1 MGNPTTEQPATDG
14 QPATLTDE
22 DLQEV
27 AAGTASQIV
36 SGPLRPRRRA
46 WWDDSS
52 ATLVDGSSG
61 GSGIS

>member
-36 SGPLRPRRRA
+36 SGPLRPRRRSSD
-46 WWDDSS
+46 WWVDSS
-52 ATLVDGSSG
+52 ATLTDLT
-61 GSGIS
+61 